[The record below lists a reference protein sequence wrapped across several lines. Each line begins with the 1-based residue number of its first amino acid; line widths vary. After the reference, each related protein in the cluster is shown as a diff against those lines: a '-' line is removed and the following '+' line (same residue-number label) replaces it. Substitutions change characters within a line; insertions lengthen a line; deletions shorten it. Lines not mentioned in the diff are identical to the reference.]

1 MSDLK
6 VDFETLEASH
16 ATALDLKTEFDDLS
30 HRYDD
35 HSDSWGKDNI
45 RGAMHNFAT
54 NWGYHREVLSQKIQ
68 EVGEKIESCIE
79 TFRKADQQLYDQLTK
94 HDDAGHK

>member
-16 ATALDLKTEFDDLS
+16 ATAVSLKAEFDGLP

-35 HSDSWGKDNI
+35 SEGSWGKDDI
-45 RGAMHNFAT
+45 RGAMHVFAT
-54 NWGYHREVLSQKIQ
+54 NWDYHRAKLSDKIQ
-68 EVGEKIESCIE
+68 EVGEKIESCIQ
-79 TFRKADQQLYDQLTK
+79 TFHEADQQLYDSLTK
-94 HDDAGHK
+94 SSEGEK